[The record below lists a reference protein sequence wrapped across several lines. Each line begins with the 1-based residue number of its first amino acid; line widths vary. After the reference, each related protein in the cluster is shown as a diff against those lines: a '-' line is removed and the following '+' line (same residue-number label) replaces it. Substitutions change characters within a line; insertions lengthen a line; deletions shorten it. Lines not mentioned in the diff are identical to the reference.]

1 MIQGKKL
8 STAIIMCAAFIIDIS
23 IAFADTTST
32 PIGATINS
40 EIQKMQ
46 SDTARNPGLVN
57 PNDPTGTNLNNPVA
71 QPNSTS
77 GVNPTS
83 PSGTSSS
90 SPSSVNPSSSSG
102 TGAGAGK

>member
-8 STAIIMCAAFIIDIS
+8 SSAIIMCAAFIIDIS

-57 PNDPTGTNLNNPVA
+57 P
-71 QPNSTS
+71 
-77 GVNPTS
+77 TS
-83 PSGTSSS
+83 PCGTSSS